1 MEWEDAQ
8 AASFS
13 QPVAALLAA
22 LALMTNAVK
31 AYTGVGGGM
40 LFVCLVKVLDSLG
53 LMGVET
59 GNNNLGGLAGTCAM
73 VTVMDGVTS
82 FPLVIYDR
90 AHTHWPIV
98 LPYMFATLSTL
109 PIGVSILSQVIRT
122 VSSEFNRVRRRY
134 LMEICAIKRQSAT
147 WTTRHSRSNSSA
159 LLACCSFSSS
169 ACFWESNGTRNAGQG
184 LRRIREKLLSPS
196 PAHCLRLKKVLH
208 TDDPCRTWRLTKR
221 LAATPTKRLAA
232 TRGSRCITMKQPRRM
247 GESAAANA
255 RGVASKCKGLWAA
268 LPTLFAMR
276 GCAPH
281 ARESAQ

>member
-1 MEWEDAQ
+1 MAWEDAQ
-8 AASFS
+8 ADSFS
-13 QPVAALLAA
+13 QPVAALLAT

-147 WTTRHSRSNSSA
+147 WTRRHSRSNSSE
-159 LLACCSFSSS
+159 LLVCCSFSSS

-184 LRRIREKLLSPS
+184 LRRMRERLLSPP
-196 PAHCLRLKKVLH
+196 PAHCLRLKKALH
-208 TDDPCRTWRLTKR
+208 TDDPCKTLRLTKR
-221 LAATPTKRLAA
+221 LAATH
-232 TRGSRCITMKQPRRM
+232 RGSTKKEPRR
-247 GESAAANA
+247 GESVAANA
-255 RGVASKCKGLWAA
+255 RGVASNCKGLWAA
-268 LPTLFAMR
+268 LPTPFAMR